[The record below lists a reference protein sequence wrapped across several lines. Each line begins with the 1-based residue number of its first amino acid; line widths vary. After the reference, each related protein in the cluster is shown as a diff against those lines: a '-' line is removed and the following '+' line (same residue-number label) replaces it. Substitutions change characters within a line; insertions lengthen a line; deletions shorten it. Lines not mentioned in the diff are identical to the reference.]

1 MSGGPVVAIATL
13 DAPTGRGATW
23 GVDDTIIYATTNGAT
38 GLLRVNASGGSIDAV
53 TSPDP
58 ERGEADHIW
67 PEWLPG
73 GHAVLFTITFAAGGL
88 DAARVAVLDLRTNTR
103 KVLFAGS
110 HAFFVADA
118 RAGNATS
125 GHLLFMTAG
134 TLWAV
139 GFDAARLETQGSAV
153 AVLRDVVTTAGG
165 EVDAVVAGDGTL
177 AYVSGEPLGDP
188 ARTLTW
194 VDRQGREEP
203 LPAAARAYAHPR
215 LSPDG
220 TRVAVY
226 AAGRDLD
233 VWLADVGRPTLT
245 RVTSGPGV
253 DAYPVWTPD
262 ARRLIFT
269 SQGSSIGNLYVKS
282 ADGTGVAERL
292 TDGPNLQHASAI
304 SADGRVLFFTEN
316 DPKTGEDVM
325 QMSMAAPH
333 RVSPLVR
340 TSFAERNGIL
350 SPDGRWLAYEAD
362 DSGRFRD
369 LRKSLP
375 EREQRTLPRFGL
387 GRNATAVGAQRQG
400 AVLCR
405 PARRHHGRCRLP
417 GCIVDRIGSG
427 CAGGRHVTSP
437 RRGILVAPTTYPRMA
452 REC

>member
-1 MSGGPVVAIATL
+1 MDGASETAQPPLAPLPLVPPSRGLPLLIGMALVAAAPPRGDLVGHYARARACRATHLAPGGDVGCANTSTLTDNQRHIAIMPDGLDRLRWDRGTQLFVRWLESAGINAGLHTLSPGAVQPADSQWIGFTDAGQLKKVAVSGGPVVAIATL

-177 AYVSGEPLGDP
+177 AYRLGRTAGRPGPHAHMGGPAGSRRTTPGCGARICSPASLTRRHTRGRVCGGSGF
-188 ARTLTW
+188 
-194 VDRQGREEP
+194 GRVAGGCRP
-203 LPAAARAYAHPR
+203 SHAHPR
-215 LSPDG
+215 HLG
-220 TRVAVY
+220 
-226 AAGRDLD
+226 
-233 VWLADVGRPTLT
+233 
-245 RVTSGPGV
+245 SG
-253 DAYPVWTPD
+253 
-262 ARRLIFT
+262 
-269 SQGSSIGNLYVKS
+269 
-282 ADGTGVAERL
+282 
-292 TDGPNLQHASAI
+292 
-304 SADGRVLFFTEN
+304 
-316 DPKTGEDVM
+316 
-325 QMSMAAPH
+325 
-333 RVSPLVR
+333 
-340 TSFAERNGIL
+340 
-350 SPDGRWLAYEAD
+350 
-362 DSGRFRD
+362 
-369 LRKSLP
+369 
-375 EREQRTLPRFGL
+375 
-387 GRNATAVGAQRQG
+387 
-400 AVLCR
+400 
-405 PARRHHGRCRLP
+405 GRCLP
-417 GCIVDRIGSG
+417 GMD
-427 CAGGRHVTSP
+427 A
-437 RRGILVAPTTYPRMA
+437 
-452 REC
+452 

>member
-1 MSGGPVVAIATL
+1 MPAA
-13 DAPTGRGATW
+13 D
-23 GVDDTIIYATTNGAT
+23 
-38 GLLRVNASGGSIDAV
+38 SIDAV

-340 TSFAERNGIL
+340 TPFAERNGIL

-362 DSGRFRD
+362 DSGRFEIYVSPYPNVSSGR
-369 LRKSLP
+369 SLVSASGGTRP
-375 EREQRTLPRFGL
+375 LWARSGKELFYVDPPG
-387 GRNATAVGAQRQG
+387 GIMVVAVSPGASWTASAP
-400 AVLCR
+400 AVR
-405 PARRHHGRCRLP
+405 VA
-417 GCIVDRIGSG
+417 DTYF
-427 CAGGRHVTSP
+427 TSP
-437 RRGILVAPTTYPRMA
+437 GNPGRTYDVSADGARMLMIKDEQQKFEPPGFIVVQNWLEELRRLVQAQ
-452 REC
+452 